1 MLTAQ
6 QIEAMRDKVKTGKGQ
21 LILMQQNPAN
31 YHYWTKANY
40 HYWTKSV
47 TAAEQDEWLE
57 LLDLA
62 AMAARI
68 RER

>member
-6 QIEAMRDKVKTGKGQ
+6 QIEAMRDNIKASEDFPVTMTQ
-21 LILMQQNPAN
+21 PASD
-31 YHYWTKANY
+31 YGTRIIG
-40 HYWTKSV
+40 T
-47 TAAEQDEWLE
+47 TAKETLVEIF
-57 LLDLA
+57 DLA

>member
-6 QIEAMRDKVKTGKGQ
+6 QIEAMRDNINASDGR
-21 LILMQQNPAN
+21 LILMQQNPAD
-31 YHYWTKANY
+31 YHHWSKAVA
-40 HYWTKSV
+40 K
-47 TAAEQDEWLE
+47 AEKEQWLE

>member
-6 QIEAMRDKVKTGKGQ
+6 QIEAMREKIKPTAEGD
-21 LILMQQNPAN
+21 LYLMDQNPGDN
-31 YHYWTKANY
+31 YRWSKNVVRADR
-40 HYWTKSV
+40 
-47 TAAEQDEWLE
+47 DEWLE

>member
-31 YHYWTKANY
+31 YHYWTK
-40 HYWTKSV
+40 SV